1 MLSCLELQT
10 PYFVT
15 IILVRMEELVKS
27 FPKVSNA
34 TAIKDLWET
43 HAKVRRRNVYG
54 NRCFIIVA

>member
-27 FPKVSNA
+27 FQKTLNA

-54 NRCFIIVA
+54 N